1 MAQRRVAGA
10 TALMIM
16 LYLLQVTLFAPSAAA
31 AVSDPITPDTF
42 PVGPNGTTDN
52 CPKGGDWSDHQG
64 TEDEAGAWGSAT
76 GVLQGSVTVTV
87 NEGYVVYICLKSGDQ
102 REIFEVT
109 HETGPQVV
117 APTVPHGLSNWSVT
131 SVEVPTFDG
140 ALTVVKDVVVVSGTP
155 STTDFDFI
163 VTGQTDFSLADGEA
177 SSAFTYS
184 LTDALD
190 TEVVTITEGLI
201 VEAGW
206 STSIACDDTALTSSA
221 NSTVDVTVGDG
232 DDITCTV
239 TNTYE
244 PVEPGE
250 GSIDVTKTANPTQ
263 VVAPGANVVFSVT
276 VENTSDVEVE
286 ITSLDDDQ
294 YGDIADDGNALLV
307 STTCAVPQTLAAN
320 GDTYSCQ
327 FTALVDGDAGTTHT
341 NVVMASGEDEFEN
354 PVSDDDDAVV
364 TIVAPTDTTI
374 TTDTTLATNTTV
386 TENTLPFDETEVAGV
401 TVTTAPTEVAGVTVT
416 AAPGE
421 VAADTLPF
429 TGFGSGYT
437 VTLGL
442 LALLAGAL
450 VLIAV
455 RGRKDEET
463 IGPDMGSWTNL

>member
-1 MAQRRVAGA
+1 
-10 TALMIM
+10 MIM
-16 LYLLQVTLFAPSAAA
+16 LYLLQVALFAQPSQASDTNPNHPAYWEALYPNAVACYDGNSAHGSLTDGGKAVELNEYDPSWPGDHWEVLIVNGGSVDVGHGNGNEVYEHPSAGVAYYPPLN
-31 AVSDPITPDTF
+31 D
-42 PVGPNGTTDN
+42 
-52 CPKGGDWSDHQG
+52 GG
-64 TEDEAGAWGSAT
+64 
-76 GVLQGSVTVTV
+76 
-87 NEGYVVYICLKSGDQ
+87 NE
-102 REIFEVT
+102 
-109 HETGPQVV
+109 
-117 APTVPHGLSNWSVT
+117 PTVSHWIVCKGEDPVA
-131 SVEVPTFDG
+131 PTFDG

-155 STTDFDFI
+155 STTDFDFT
-163 VTGQTDFSLADGEA
+163 VTGQTAFSLTDGEA

-201 VEAGW
+201 VEDGW
-206 STSIACDDTALTSSA
+206 STSIACDDTALTSSVS
-221 NSTVDVTVGDG
+221 STVDVTVGDG

-244 PVEPGE
+244 PVGPGE

-263 VVAPGANVVFSVT
+263 VVAPGANMVFSVT

-294 YGDIADDGNALLV
+294 YGDIADAGNALLV

-341 NVVMASGEDEFEN
+341 NVVTASGEDEFEN

-364 TIVAPTDTTI
+364 NIVAPTGTTI
-374 TTDTTLATNTTV
+374 TTETTLATNTTV
-386 TENTLPFDETEVAGV
+386 TDTPLPFDETEVAGV

-455 RGRKDEET
+455 RGRKEEEAT
-463 IGPDMGSWTNL
+463 GPDMGSWTNL